1 MKYILSFFLAFFCGF
16 LPAQTVEKTLATV
29 EGEMI
34 SLMDLKETR
43 KRLKT
48 GFLEDSPLLTLFSK
62 STLKKKDST
71 LLEFLVYEKL
81 LDLFAPKT
89 EIGQNFF
96 QKELSKR
103 RKQMGLS
110 KKAFSRKLVKNHFTS
125 SSYKAFLKKS
135 ILRNLLIQKEIME
148 KIRIS
153 NQDLNEYALQKE
165 GKTLFNTFEYEL
177 SYVLFPQTKEGKKQ
191 AQKNYLLFSK
201 DPASFDKWAP
211 EKKGEKKETL
221 KKIQLSSMHPMIQ
234 KALKALSIGQIS
246 QVLSLPSG
254 YHIFKALWK
263 TPVITTKNK
272 KRKEKL
278 FTVLFKDLFKKE
290 LKNWLEQK
298 KKTSFVQINK

>member
-1 MKYILSFFLAFFCGF
+1 MKYLLSFFLSFFCGF
-16 LPAQTVEKTLATV
+16 LSAQTVEKTLASV

-48 GFLEDSPLLTLFSK
+48 GFLEKSPLLSLFQK
-62 STLKKKDST
+62 STLKKKDSA
-71 LLEFLVYEKL
+71 LLNFLIYEKL

-89 EIGQNFF
+89 EIGQTLF
-96 QKELSKR
+96 QKELNSR
-103 RKQMGLS
+103 RKQMRLS
-110 KKAFSRKLVKNHFTS
+110 KKAFSRKLVKNNFTS
-125 SSYKAFLKKS
+125 SSYKTFLKKS

-165 GKTLFNTFEYEL
+165 GAPLFSTFEYEL
-177 SYVLFPQTKEGKKQ
+177 AYAFFPQTKEGKKQ

-201 DPASFDKWAP
+201 DSTSFDKWKP
-211 EKKGEKKETL
+211 REKGEKKETL
-221 KKIQLSSMHPMIQ
+221 KNIRLSSMHPSIQ
-234 KALKALSIGQIS
+234 KSLKILSIGQIS
-246 QVLSLPSG
+246 PVLSLPSG

-263 TPVITTKNK
+263 TPVITAKNK

-278 FTVLFKDLFKKE
+278 FAVLFKNLFKKE

-298 KKTSFVQINK
+298 KKISFIQINK